1 MHTYTDVKADY
12 ILCKF
17 QSLLPHERDLNNARR
32 RLREK
37 GKKIKKQ
44 NKIRL
49 CAFGIVFVRNLR
61 LDDEKYDNK
70 LRMEKSDGGRRS
82 HSSSTIA
89 ARK

>member
-37 GKKIKKQ
+37 GKKSR
-44 NKIRL
+44 NKIKYVYVPL
-49 CAFGIVFVRNLR
+49 ESFSFGI
-61 LDDEKYDNK
+61 
-70 LRMEKSDGGRRS
+70 
-82 HSSSTIA
+82 
-89 ARK
+89 